1 MPDKAYILGLDEGTT
16 AARTLLFDNK
26 GEIVGQA
33 AREFTQIYPKP
44 GWVEHDPLEILDTQ
58 LETLEQALRI
68 EKLDL
73 DRVRAIGI
81 TNQRETAV
89 VWDRGTGKPIYN
101 AIVWM
106 SRQTADIIEDWAAQG
121 LNDEIRQKTGLI
133 SDAYF

>member
-106 SRQTADIIEDWAAQG
+106 SRQTPTSS
-121 LNDEIRQKTGLI
+121 RTGPPR
-133 SDAYF
+133 A